1 MFAALAYT
9 LMQRLREIALTGTDL
24 ARATAGTMTNQG
36 DGGIA
41 PLFPESAQFFVNRF
55 STSASSV
62 ISHRRYRLHRYWRN
76 IRASRLAER
85 APRSVVRWELGFIPT
100 AG

>member
-9 LMQRLREIALTGTDL
+9 LMERLREIALTGTDL
-24 ARATAGTMTNQG
+24 ARATAGTMTNHG

-41 PLFPESAQFFVNRF
+41 PLFSESAQFFVNRF
-55 STSASSV
+55 STSASSA
-62 ISHRRYRLHRYWRN
+62 ISHRRHRLHRHWRN

-85 APRSVVRWELGFIPT
+85 APRSFVRWELGFIAT